1 MRIIDIINRAARD
14 GSPRFTFELLPPLK
28 GEGTAGIFDAIDTL
42 APLDPAYINVTFHRE
57 DTVYTERPGGL
68 LERHTVRHRPGTVG
82 ISAAIARKYGIETVP
97 HIICGGLS
105 RYDIEDALIDL
116 DLLEMRNV
124 LALRGDRAKGEARF
138 TPHPDGHTRAEEL
151 VAQIAAMNNGT
162 LIDGPSACPTTFC
175 VGVAGYPE
183 GHSESPSPKA
193 DIENLR
199 TKVDAGADYIVT
211 QMCFDNRRILDFID
225 RCRAAGI
232 TVPIVPGIKPLATL
246 SHLEILPR
254 TFAVSLPDELVREA
268 KKCPDNASVRRL
280 GIEWAA
286 TQAAELKSAGLP
298 IIHFYSMGRTDNIAR
313 IVERVF

>member
-1 MRIIDIINRAARD
+1 MTVTDIIARATARNTT
-14 GSPRFTFELLPPLK
+14 RFTFELLPPLK
-28 GEGTAGIFDAIDTL
+28 GEGAAGVFEAIETL
-42 APLDPAYINVTFHRE
+42 VPFDPAYINVTFHRE
-57 DTVYTERPGGL
+57 DATYKKRE
-68 LERHTVRHRPGTVG
+68 RPGTVG
-82 ISAAIARKYGIETVP
+82 ISAAIKRRFGITTVP

-286 TQAAELKSAGLP
+286 SQAAELKSAGLP